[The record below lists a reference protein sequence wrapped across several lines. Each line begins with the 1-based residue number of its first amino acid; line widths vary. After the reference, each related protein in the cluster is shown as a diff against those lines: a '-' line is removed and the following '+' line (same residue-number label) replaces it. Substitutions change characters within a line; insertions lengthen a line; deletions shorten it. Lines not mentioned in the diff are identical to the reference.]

1 MGDTGISEKDDE
13 IIGPL
18 FTAKSVGRPM
28 TGSKSPLRVSGERNE
43 TYSRKQ

>member
-28 TGSKSPLRVSGERNE
+28 TGSKSRLRVSGVRNG
-43 TYSRKQ
+43 TYPRKQ